1 MTLFGVVSIYIK
13 LEKRFGGFNMYEQ
26 NNTFTHDLKFGQ
38 MKEEELANILVN
50 QPIEVKTDCKWK
62 KTGNLAIEY
71 KSRGKPSG
79 IATTKSEY
87 WAFILDANGFTE
99 GILIVPIAKL
109 IVVAKYHYQKGNIV
123 NGGENSDMVLVPIA
137 DLVK

>member
-1 MTLFGVVSIYIK
+1 
-13 LEKRFGGFNMYEQ
+13 MYEQ

-99 GILIVPIAKL
+99 GIIFIPTEKL
-109 IVVAKYHYQKGNIV
+109 KILARRYLKTNTVF
-123 NGGENSDMVLVPIA
+123 GGDDNTSEMVLVPIEEF
-137 DLVK
+137 VK